1 MEKITQRV
9 KDLARCYGASTV
21 GIVTTK
27 MLVGGPPST
36 DLTYVLPTA
45 KSAVSFGVSLDQNF
59 IEPWFKKENNEA
71 HFRNNIHANVIAS
84 GISLEIANYLEQKGY
99 PSIPL
104 TSNTAYRADTKNGRY
119 DEKPPI
125 SHRYLAVRSGVGFF
139 GLSGNVL
146 TKTDGAAIILGS
158 VVTEAG
164 LIPTDPLP
172 AEDNYCDDCRLCKAA
187 CGSGYIDGE
196 ERVSVTMGGIDY
208 SHSKKHHHSR
218 CDYVCGGFT
227 GLHESGK
234 WSTWS
239 PGRFPIPDKDEDFYP
254 ALVNTVGPYLKRP
267 KNKLAVFNVI
277 MPGDKVEL
285 TCGNCQLICHPDK
298 DVRKRR
304 HRLLVESGVVVQNP
318 DGTLEAV
325 SPEEAKKRIAAMD
338 SDTRVLYEEVEK
350 HNE

>member
-1 MEKITQRV
+1 MEKITRRV
-9 KDLARCYGASTV
+9 KDLARVYGASLV
-21 GIVTTK
+21 GIATTD
-27 MLVGGPPST
+27 MLEGGPPSA
-36 DLTYVLPTA
+36 DLAYVLPTA
-45 KSAVSFGVSLDQNF
+45 KSAVSFAVTLDQNF
-59 IEPWFKKENNEA
+59 IEPWFKKENHAA
-71 HFRNNIHANVIAS
+71 HFRNNIRSNVIAS

-104 TSNTAYRADTKNGRY
+104 TSNTAYRTDTKNGRF

-164 LIPTDPLP
+164 LIPTDALP

-208 SHSKKHHHSR
+208 SYSKKHNHSR

-227 GLHESGK
+227 GLHNSGK

-239 PGRFPIPDKDEDFYP
+239 PGRFPIPDKDEDFYQ

-267 KNKLAVFNVI
+267 KSKLAVFNII

-338 SDTRVLYEEVEK
+338 PETRALYEEI
-350 HNE
+350 